1 VRLVINEDTTFLICD
16 EVGDVPRGADFG
28 LYYEDTRFL
37 SAYSLRLDGR
47 APVFLSARPTDS
59 FSAAHF
65 LTNPALPGAGAAWL
79 GIVRRRQVGRGLHE
93 DIDITNYGP
102 DEARFSLELGFDAD
116 FAHIF
121 NVKGRRESGRPVPR
135 RRGGIRLSLTEGGRS
150 LRFELRRPTFVRRL
164 VVNLSERPDRVGP
177 RCRFKVSLRPRGRWH
192 LGIDFLTLDERDQ
205 GEPVYTCRSGPTFIL
220 GERLRRHQEL
230 VERAPRLET
239 DSYVLQQAYGRA
251 VHDFAALCVRGEE
264 VAGETVIAA
273 GIPWFVALFGRDSLI
288 TAYQTLNF
296 FPEVAGEVLR
306 TLARH
311 QGTRIDR
318 RRAEEPGKILHEY
331 RYGVTTAAHRG
342 FPPYPY
348 YGSVDATPLFLMVA
362 GSLFRLTGN
371 PELLRALR
379 PNLLAALEWVER
391 FGDRDG
397 DGYLEYIREGRVGL
411 ANQGWKDSGDSVR
424 FADGRLAEPPIA
436 LCEVQGYAYAARLG
450 LAEILEA
457 LGEAEAAARLRA
469 AAAELKARFNRDF
482 WLENRRFFAEA
493 LDGRKDRVD
502 SLTSNGGQV
511 LWTGIVERSLAG
523 EVARRLLEP
532 EFFSGW
538 GVRTMA
544 AGEGAYNPVSYH
556 NGSVWPHDNSLILAG
571 LARYGFYD
579 EAATLA
585 AGLLEA
591 LGAQPEFR
599 FPELFAG
606 YGRDEAP
613 FPVEYPTACRP
624 QAWATG
630 SVFLLLST
638 MLGLRADPWDPPGAA
653 QEPFLPAGVNRVALS
668 GIWTRQG
675 KARVEVERTPAG
687 IRRRVLPEG

>member
-121 NVKGRRESGRPVPR
+121 DVKGRRESGRPVPR

-306 TLARH
+306 TLGRH

-585 AGLLEA
+585 GGLLEA

>member
-1 VRLVINEDTTFLICD
+1 MRLVINEDTTFLICD

-65 LTNPALPGAGAAWL
+65 LTNPTLPGAGAAWL

-306 TLARH
+306 TLGRH

-585 AGLLEA
+585 GGLLEA

>member
-1 VRLVINEDTTFLICD
+1 MRLVINEDTTFLICD

-306 TLARH
+306 TLGRH

-585 AGLLEA
+585 GGLLEA

>member
-1 VRLVINEDTTFLICD
+1 MRLVINEDTTFLICD

-306 TLARH
+306 TLGRH

-371 PELLRALR
+371 PEPFRALR

-585 AGLLEA
+585 GGLLEA